1 MVNTNAAPIDHD
13 LTLVIPAF
21 NEERR
26 LAATLEAVEAEFRR
40 STIDYRVLVVDDGS
54 SDNTASL
61 ATGVG
66 RRFSALRLHRNQ
78 GKGAAVRAGMMAA
91 SGAVAAFTDADLPFD
106 LSSLFQAYSWIQDG
120 GCDAVFGARDLQ
132 QSTTAASRRFSR
144 RLASAAFRRLM
155 AMMVSQELVDTQCGL
170 KVFSRAVAKEIFSR
184 ATIDG
189 FAFDVEVVRLAIC
202 LGVTVKR
209 IPVRLVN
216 EQSSTLSLTR
226 HAIPM
231 LADAMRVCYRS
242 YADLEQGAAN
252 VRASRT
258 RAATRKAA

>member
-1 MVNTNAAPIDHD
+1 
-13 LTLVIPAF
+13 
-21 NEERR
+21 
-26 LAATLEAVEAEFRR
+26 
-40 STIDYRVLVVDDGS
+40 
-54 SDNTASL
+54 
-61 ATGVG
+61 
-66 RRFSALRLHRNQ
+66 
-78 GKGAAVRAGMMAA
+78 
-91 SGAVAAFTDADLPFD
+91 
-106 LSSLFQAYSWIQDG
+106 
-120 GCDAVFGARDLQ
+120 
-132 QSTTAASRRFSR
+132 
-144 RLASAAFRRLM
+144 M

-170 KVFSRAVAKEIFSR
+170 KVFSRGCAKEIFSR

>member
-1 MVNTNAAPIDHD
+1 
-13 LTLVIPAF
+13 
-21 NEERR
+21 
-26 LAATLEAVEAEFRR
+26 
-40 STIDYRVLVVDDGS
+40 
-54 SDNTASL
+54 
-61 ATGVG
+61 
-66 RRFSALRLHRNQ
+66 
-78 GKGAAVRAGMMAA
+78 MMAA
-91 SGAVAAFTDADLPFD
+91 TGAVAAFTDADLPFD

-120 GCDAVFGARDLQ
+120 RCDAVFGARDLQ
-132 QSTTAASRRFSR
+132 QSTTVASRRFSR

-170 KVFSRAVAKEIFSR
+170 KVFSRGCAKEIFSR

-189 FAFDVEVVRLAIC
+189 FAFDVEVVRLALC
-202 LGVTVKR
+202 LGATVKR

-258 RAATRKAA
+258 RPATRKAA